1 MNALNP
7 TKTGI
12 VVAVLIG
19 GMHAFW
25 LVLVA
30 AGLAQPLID
39 FIFWIH
45 FIRPVFAIES
55 FEAGRALLLLGV
67 TSAIGFIVGY
77 ILALLWNAVHK

>member
-30 AGLAQPLID
+30 AGLAQSLID

-55 FEAGRALLLLGV
+55 FEVGRALLLLGV
-67 TSAIGFIVGY
+67 TSAIGFIIGY
-77 ILALLWNAVHK
+77 VLALLWSAVHK